1 MRAMNRLIFATIAIG
16 LVVDQHAGAHGQLAV
31 SLFTWAV
38 LAGLWSASVR
48 DQRPAL
54 LACLAYA
61 TAGEVFLSLAWGL
74 YDYRLGNIPL
84 FVPPGH
90 VLLFYLGTQLAP
102 RLADGAGWWIAAL
115 ALHVVAALAWTG
127 RDTLG
132 PALYAMFLAC
142 MAVSRSRKLYAT
154 MLVLS
159 LAMEL
164 WGTWLGN
171 WTWQRDVPWL
181 GLVTENPPL
190 AAGAFYAVL
199 DLLVV
204 SSTPAFALAM
214 YGRAL
219 PAGHGELPSP
229 QPPASPMLTPSTAS
243 HQAATCSARS
253 SSR

>member
-1 MRAMNRLIFATIAIG
+1 MRPMERLIVATIAIG
-16 LVVDQHAGAHGQLAV
+16 LAVDSRGGPWGQLAV
-31 SLFTWAV
+31 SVAAWAL
-38 LAGLWSASVR
+38 LARLWLVSGPS
-48 DQRPAL
+48 QRPAL
-54 LACLAYA
+54 LACLVYA

-90 VLLFYLGTQLAP
+90 VLLFTLGV
-102 RLADGAGWWIAAL
+102 RLAARLKDGAEWWIAAA
-115 ALHVVAALAWTG
+115 ALPVVAALALAG

-132 PALYAMFLAC
+132 PFLYALFLAC
-142 MAVSRSRKLYAT
+142 MALSVSRKLYAT

-171 WTWQRDVPWL
+171 WTWRHEVPWTD
-181 GLVTENPPL
+181 LVTANPPL
-190 AAGAFYAVL
+190 AAGAFYAAL

-204 SSTPAFALAM
+204 STVAAWRRQS
-214 YGRAL
+214 
-219 PAGHGELPSP
+219 
-229 QPPASPMLTPSTAS
+229 PASPILTPSTAS

>member
-1 MRAMNRLIFATIAIG
+1 MNGLIVATIALG
-16 LVVDQHAGAHGQLAV
+16 LLVDRHGGAHGQLAV
-31 SLFTWAV
+31 SLAAWAL
-38 LAGLWSASVR
+38 LARLWLVSVPA
-48 DQRPAL
+48 QRPAL
-54 LACLAYA
+54 LACLVYA

-90 VLLFYLGTQLAP
+90 VLLFFLGTQLAA
-102 RLADGAGWWIAAL
+102 RLEDGAEWWIAAA
-115 ALHVVAALAWTG
+115 ALPIVAAFAWTG

-132 PALYAMFLAC
+132 PFLYALFLAC
-142 MAVSRSRKLYAT
+142 MLLSRSRKLYAT

-171 WTWQRDVPWL
+171 WTWRREVPWL

-190 AAGAFYAVL
+190 AAGAFYAAL
-199 DLLVV
+199 DMLVV
-204 SSTPAFALAM
+204 STVGARRRQS
-214 YGRAL
+214 
-219 PAGHGELPSP
+219 
-229 QPPASPMLTPSTAS
+229 PASPILTPSTAS

>member
-1 MRAMNRLIFATIAIG
+1 MRPMERLIVATIAIG
-16 LVVDQHAGAHGQLAV
+16 LVVDARGGPWGQLAV
-31 SLFTWAV
+31 SVAAWAL
-38 LAGLWSASVR
+38 LARLWLVSHPS
-48 DQRPAL
+48 QRPAL
-54 LACLAYA
+54 LACLVYA

-90 VLLFYLGTQLAP
+90 VLLFTLGV
-102 RLADGAGWWIAAL
+102 RLAARLKDGAEWWIAAA
-115 ALHVVAALAWTG
+115 ALPVVAALALAG

-132 PALYAMFLAC
+132 PFLYALFLAC
-142 MAVSRSRKLYAT
+142 MALSASRKLYAT

-171 WTWQRDVPWL
+171 WTWRHEVPWTD
-181 GLVTENPPL
+181 LVTANPPL
-190 AAGAFYAVL
+190 AAGAVYAAL

-204 SSTPAFALAM
+204 STVAAWRRQS
-214 YGRAL
+214 
-219 PAGHGELPSP
+219 
-229 QPPASPMLTPSTAS
+229 PASPILTPSTAS